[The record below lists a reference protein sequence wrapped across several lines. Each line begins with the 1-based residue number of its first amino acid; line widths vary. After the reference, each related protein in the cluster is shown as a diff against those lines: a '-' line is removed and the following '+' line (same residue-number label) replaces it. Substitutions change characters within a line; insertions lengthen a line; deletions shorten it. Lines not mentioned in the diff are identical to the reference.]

1 MPTPTRTQILG
12 DAVVSTIDTY
22 LRKTPADVIFESNLL
37 FGSLWQADRMPGSIA
52 QRPVF
57 RAPTGRVLRR
67 HAREMWI
74 PVAVGRSTNTMAYNH
89 ADELST
95 SLDDVMTT
103 QRWQY
108 AYYTDFA
115 GISRTEYLENSGAE
129 ALIDRMQARTDM
141 VFRTLSEFIENDLW
155 TDNDGITKGLKNVL
169 GLLHL
174 MPQDQAGTDS
184 GSVWNIDRAI
194 YDWQRQNFLGVAG
207 ATYGAADG
215 DFSTPLPGATAP
227 NQINGLQAMRE
238 FYTTNAGT
246 GGTDPTSAIITT
258 PELFNEFTAAA
269 ETIQRITSG
278 READL
283 GYEIAVWRGIPV
295 SYSGK
300 CPAKT
305 QKWLNLKYW
314 YLLMP
319 PGEDFATEMYDSPPD
334 QAMWKLWRV
343 FLALQWGCERFDRQ
357 GTLVFGL

>member
-1 MPTPTRTQILG
+1 MALPSRTQELG

-57 RAPTGRVLRR
+57 RAPRGRVQRR
-67 HAREMWI
+67 HARELWI
-74 PVAVGRSTNTMAYNH
+74 PVSHLKSTNTMEYDH

-95 SLDDVMTT
+95 SLDDVMTV
-103 QRWQY
+103 QRENY

-115 GISRTEYLENSGAE
+115 GISRTEYLENTGPE

-155 TDNDGITKGLKNVL
+155 TANDRITTGLKKVL
-169 GLLHL
+169 GLLHIL
-174 MPQDQAGTDS
+174 PQDQSATDT
-184 GSVWNIDRAI
+184 GVLWNIDRAI
-194 YDWQRQNFLGVAG
+194 FPFQRQNFLAPG
-207 ATYGAADG
+207 A
-215 DFSTPLPGATAP
+215 DFSTAIGTAGSRTEDVE
-227 NQINGLQAMRE
+227 GLKAMRD
-238 FYTTNAGT
+238 FYTTCSGT
-246 GGTDPTSAIITT
+246 GGTDPANAIITT
-258 PELFNEFTAAA
+258 PELFNSFTQMA
-269 ETIQRITSG
+269 EGIHRVTSG

-283 GYEIAVWRGIPV
+283 GFEIAVWRGIPV
-295 SYSGK
+295 SYTGL
-300 CPAKT
+300 CPAFT

-343 FLALQWGCERFDRQ
+343 FLALQWGCERYDRQ
-357 GTLVFGL
+357 GTIVFTGN

>member
-1 MPTPTRTQILG
+1 MPTPTRTQVLG

-37 FGSLWQADRMPGSIA
+37 FGSLWQADKMPGSIA

-57 RAPTGRVLRR
+57 RAPRGRVQRR

-74 PVAVGRSTNTMAYNH
+74 PIATGRSTNTQAYNH
-89 ADELST
+89 NDELST

-108 AYYTDFA
+108 SYYTDFA
-115 GISRTEYLENSGAE
+115 GISRTEYLENTGPE

-155 TDNDGITKGLKNVL
+155 TTNDGITTGIKKVL

-174 MPQDQAGTDS
+174 MPQTQILTDS
-184 GSVWNIDRAI
+184 GSVWNLDRAI
-194 YDWQRQNFLGVAG
+194 FDFQRQNFNAPG
-207 ATYGAADG
+207 A
-215 DFSTPLPGATAP
+215 DFSTPIGAAGSRTEDVE
-227 NQINGLQAMRE
+227 GLKAMRD
-238 FYTTNAGT
+238 FYTTCSGT
-246 GGTDPTSAIITT
+246 GGTDPVSAIITT
-258 PELFNEFTAAA
+258 PELFNSFTQMG
-269 ETIQRITSG
+269 EGIHRVTSG
-278 READL
+278 REIDL
-283 GYEIAVWRGIPV
+283 GFEIAIWRGIPV
-295 SYSGK
+295 SYTDK
-300 CPAKT
+300 CPAFT

-357 GTLVFGL
+357 GTLVFTGN